1 MRKFLSQLTAALIAV
16 FLCGCSG
23 DKETPLTVSTSSLN
37 FIALGS
43 TQSVSVT
50 SDADLTATSSR
61 PWCTAEVDLEQQK
74 VFITAA
80 RNYATSQRS
89 AEVRLTS
96 GSQTQVIAIT
106 QKAGTG
112 TFDAFTLSSD
122 TFPKLNPTDS
132 GEAKVKYMEGSY
144 TITVTLK
151 DPKYTWC
158 VKVTEGGF
166 VSTKYTDKQKGSGD
180 FSFEVKA
187 NTTLKNRKAKLL
199 VISEYEGAKCTYEL
213 SITQSKEN
221 NITIDWD
228 EKSCHFVTGGV
239 YARIKKVDNRF
250 ALVYDTNNKPRIRFS
265 DDKCESWS
273 EAIKVAWN
281 DNYTYTNCELLQ
293 LQSGRLLYMWNARP
307 HSGTGLPYKIMYALS
322 DDKGNSWGEAR
333 DLYTAYPE
341 AHNGCW
347 EPIAL
352 QRPDGEIQIYFAN
365 EAPYTNSSE
374 QEISMMRSTDNG
386 ESWSAA
392 ERVSFRAG
400 SRDGMAVPI
409 YLPHSKEIAV
419 AIEDNGIRG
428 RFKPVIVRTADNWKD
443 GFVAARDARRE
454 EALTPEYAVHDT
466 IYAGA
471 PYLIRLGEKHTLLS
485 IQSTEGRKGHNEK
498 YANMQVYVGDK
509 EARNFCN
516 RSTPMPHL
524 AENGSALWNSIT
536 QIDDETVIAVMS
548 VGGMEPGGIWTVKGK
563 IVEME

>member
-1 MRKFLSQLTAALIAV
+1 MRNFLSQLTAALIAV
-16 FLCGCSG
+16 FMCGCSG
-23 DKETPLTVSTSSLN
+23 DEETPLTVSTSSLN
-37 FIALGS
+37 FLAIGNTL
-43 TQSVSVT
+43 SVAVT
-50 SDADLTATSSR
+50 SDADLEATSSQT
-61 PWCTAEVDLEQQK
+61 WCTTKVDLEQQK
-74 VFITAA
+74 VFITATQ
-80 RNYATSQRS
+80 NYSTKTRS
-89 AEVRLTS
+89 AEVLLTS
-96 GSQTQVIAIT
+96 GSQSQTISIT
-106 QKAGTG
+106 QRAGTG

-122 TFPKLNPTDS
+122 SFPTLKPTS
-132 GEAKVKYMEGSY
+132 KGEAKVKYVEGSY
-144 TITVTLK
+144 TITVTVK
-151 DPKYTWC
+151 DPKYPWR
-158 VKVTEGGF
+158 VKVLEGGF
-166 VSTKYTDKQKGSGD
+166 VSTKFTSNQKGSGD
-180 FSFEVKA
+180 FSFEVKK
-187 NTTLKNRKAKLL
+187 NTTLKNREAKLS
-199 VISEYEGAKCTYEL
+199 VISEYEGAKCVYDL
-213 SITQSKEN
+213 KIIQSKEN
-221 NITIDWD
+221 NITIEWD
-228 EKSCHFVTGGV
+228 KKTCKFVTGGV

-265 DDKCESWS
+265 DDKCNSWG
-273 EAIKVAWN
+273 EATKIAWD

-307 HSGTGLPYKIMYALS
+307 HSGTGKPFKIMYALS
-322 DDKGNSWGEAR
+322 DDRGKSWGEAR
-333 DLYTAYPE
+333 DLYIADE
-341 AHNGCW
+341 DSRNGCW
-347 EPIAL
+347 EPVAMQL
-352 QRPDGEIQIYFAN
+352 PGGEVQIYFAN

-386 ESWSAA
+386 ENWSKA

-409 YLPHSKEIAV
+409 YLPHSNEIAA

-428 RFKPVIVRTADNWKD
+428 RFKPVIVRSADNWRD

-471 PYLIRLGEKHTLLS
+471 PYLIRLGENHTLLS
-485 IQSTEGRKGHNEK
+485 IQSTEKRKGHNEK

-509 EARNFCN
+509 NARNFCN

-563 IVEME
+563 IVEMQ